1 MKARKH
7 NNYNIIHSGEVSC
20 YSKII
25 FIPDKI
31 EDDESDDG
39 EESGKSNL
47 IFYHTQKVSL
57 MGNYCKYCWSQSY
70 VLFYDLNAFLF

>member
-25 FIPDKI
+25 FIPDKK
-31 EDDESDDG
+31 EYDESDDD
-39 EESGKSNL
+39 EEPGKFLS
-47 IFYHTQKVSL
+47 HTKSITN
-57 MGNYCKYCWSQSY
+57 G
-70 VLFYDLNAFLF
+70 